1 MRSGLKMQTAVRNTS
16 TVQRKT
22 MSGTKISVPPI
33 LSSWTERKFRGVW
46 LAVVEVAD
54 ADDAAAAVAARIAE
68 DDEEEE
74 GSCEKAGL

>member
-1 MRSGLKMQTAVRNTS
+1 
-16 TVQRKT
+16 

-54 ADDAAAAVAARIAE
+54 ADDAAAAVA
-68 DDEEEE
+68 
-74 GSCEKAGL
+74 